1 MHSTPTPSRSR
12 HSSGSYRT
20 PTAGT
25 PGFTAPPP
33 PHSAVDSRR
42 ALALQS
48 MARDPGTPVGK
59 LLRAEGLATR
69 SPRKIRQR
77 SLPVRARDWAS
88 NRILTLETSLQGLSF
103 DAAGYPL
110 AILLNL
116 VHFLVRL
123 PVLYSAL
130 PAFSSL
136 FSGSSSASRY
146 GRPSSQVLGDAD
158 ARLEALRRQA
168 AGGVVASK
176 GWSWALWW
184 FSVLLIAVS
193 VGNALYLTRKRR
205 AYTFTL
211 RQDPIAS
218 PNARSTT
225 LDFSP
230 TRSRPGLVA
239 QLKSLIW
246 TTAPHDESPA
256 YPVQELSAWT
266 PENALWSLRLFT
278 LYPPP
283 LALMYHW
290 LTPSTFVVF
299 APLGGFWVLLT
310 LYLVRA
316 FTTLVG
322 DRAKIDAEV
331 MREYQVRFVNP
342 RLSVEKRDAAVMT
355 SEAEFVR
362 PEDWRLAGLAQR
374 RPRVEVDPATDE
386 VVRRGSG
393 SRRRESAVP
402 VSVPA
407 SPTALDSPA
416 PGRRRNAMQ
425 G

>member
-1 MHSTPTPSRSR
+1 MHSTPTQSRSR

-88 NRILTLETSLQGLSF
+88 NRILTLETSLQDLSF

-146 GRPSSQVLGDAD
+146 ARPSSQVLGDAD

-168 AGGVVASK
+168 AGGAVASK

-184 FSVLLIAVS
+184 FSVLLIVVS

-205 AYTFTL
+205 TYTFTL

-239 QLKSLIW
+239 QLKNLIW
-246 TTAPHDESPA
+246 TTAPQDASPA

-374 RPRVEVDPATDE
+374 RPVVDQATDE

-416 PGRRRNAMQ
+416 PGRRRKTMQ

>member
-1 MHSTPTPSRSR
+1 MHSTPTQSRSR
-12 HSSGSYRT
+12 HSSSSYRT

-25 PGFTAPPP
+25 PASGAAASA
-33 PHSAVDSRR
+33 HSATDSRR
-42 ALALQS
+42 GLALQS

-59 LLRAEGLATR
+59 LLKAEGLAIR

-88 NRILTLETSLQGLSF
+88 NRILTLETSLQDLSF
-103 DAAGYPL
+103 DSAGYPL
-110 AILLNL
+110 AILLNV

-123 PVLYSAL
+123 PALYSAL

-136 FSGSSSASRY
+136 FSRSSSSASRY
-146 GRPSSQVLGDAD
+146 ARQTSQVLGDAD
-158 ARLEALRRQA
+158 ARLEALKRQA

-176 GWSWALWW
+176 GWSWVLWW

-193 VGNALYLTRKRR
+193 VGNALYLTSKRR
-205 AYTFTL
+205 KYTFTL
-211 RQDPIAS
+211 RQDPLAS
-218 PNARSTT
+218 PNAKSTT

-230 TRSRPGLVA
+230 PRSKPGLA
-239 QLKSLIW
+239 SQLKNLIW
-246 TTAPHDESPA
+246 TTAPQDESHA
-256 YPVQELSAWT
+256 YPVQELNAWT

-290 LTPSTFVVF
+290 LTPSTFLVF
-299 APLGGFWVLLT
+299 APIGASWVLLT
-310 LYLVRA
+310 LYLVHA
-316 FTTLVG
+316 YTTLVS

-362 PEDWRLAGLAQR
+362 PEDWRLAGLPAAQR
-374 RPRVEVDPATDE
+374 RAVEEDDQ

-402 VSVPA
+402 SPA
-407 SPTALDSPA
+407 VLDSPA
-416 PGRRRNAMQ
+416 PGRRRRTMH